1 MESFLHDISWVVP
14 WRSPE
19 LTTLFNGL
27 TWLGYT
33 NFFLIFL
40 PIGYWLWDKSM
51 FTRLAVL
58 IIITG
63 VINSFVKDLFHD
75 PRPPVALSIDPRTAD
90 SFGFPSG
97 HAQVA
102 IAMWFWLAYEIGR
115 AWAWLLAAIIAF
127 GVCASRVYLGVHDLE
142 DIIGGVLLGLATI
155 FAYRTLVSDEFDF
168 WHKANGLVQLAIILA
183 IQPLIWFAWPG
194 PNGPSSGF
202 AILGLLFGWWA
213 GVVIDRNWIHLGKPA
228 NWIVAVIVSVL
239 AVAALLYGLKPL
251 EQFLAALGAGK
262 LAVGW
267 IQAAFIGLYATAII
281 PLLLRVTRVSQAAP
295 S

>member
-1 MESFLHDISWVVP
+1 MEQFLHDISWVVP
-14 WRSPE
+14 LRTPE
-19 LTTLFNGL
+19 LTVIFNGL

-40 PIGYWLWDKSM
+40 PIGFWLWDKHM

-63 VINSFVKDLFHD
+63 VTNSMLKDLFHD
-75 PRPPVALSIDPRTAD
+75 PRPPLEFSIDPRTEG

-102 IAMWFWLAYEIGR
+102 FAMWLWLAYEIGR
-115 AWAWLLAAIIAF
+115 AWAWILAIIIAV
-127 GVCASRVYLGVHDLE
+127 GVCASRIYVGVHDME
-142 DIIGGVLLGLATI
+142 DLIGGALLGLATI
-155 FAYRTLVSDEFDF
+155 VAYRTLVSDEFNF
-168 WHKANGLVQLAIILA
+168 WHKANGLVQLAVILA

-194 PNGPSSGF
+194 PNGPSGGF
-202 AILGLLFGWWA
+202 AVLGLLFGWWA
-213 GVVIDRNWIHLGKPA
+213 GVVIERNWIHLGKPA
-228 NWIVAVIVSVL
+228 NWIVAVIVSVV
-239 AVAALLYGLKPL
+239 AVAALLFSLKPL
-251 EQFLAALGAGK
+251 EQILVAAGAGK

-267 IQAAFIGLYATAII
+267 IQAAIIGLYSTAII
-281 PLLLRVTRVSQAAP
+281 PLLLRVTRVSHASA

>member
-14 WRSPE
+14 YRTPE
-19 LTTLFNGL
+19 LTQLFNGL

-40 PIGYWLWDKSM
+40 PIGYWLWDKHM

-63 VINSFVKDLFHD
+63 ALNSFLKDLFHD
-75 PRPPVALSIDPRTAD
+75 PRPPLALSIDPRASD
-90 SFGFPSG
+90 SFGLPSG

-102 IAMWFWLAYEIGR
+102 VAMWLWLAYEIGR
-115 AWAWLLAAIIAF
+115 VWAWVSAFIIAL

-142 DIIGGVLLGLATI
+142 DIIGGALLGLATI
-155 FAYRTLVSDEFDF
+155 FAYRTLVSDEFNF
-168 WHKANGLVQLAIILA
+168 WHKANGLLQLAVILA
-183 IQPLIWFAWPG
+183 IQPLVWFAWPG
-194 PNGPSSGF
+194 GPNAGF
-202 AILGLLFGWWA
+202 AIFGFLFGWWA
-213 GVVIDRNWIHLGKPA
+213 GVVIERNFIHLGKPA
-228 NWIVAVIVSVL
+228 NWLAAVIISIL
-239 AVAALLYGLKPL
+239 AVTALLFSLKPL
-251 EQFLAALGAGK
+251 EQILLAQGAGK

-267 IQAAFIGLYATAII
+267 IQASIIGLYAAAII
-281 PLLLRVTRVSQAAP
+281 PLLLRVTRVSHAAA